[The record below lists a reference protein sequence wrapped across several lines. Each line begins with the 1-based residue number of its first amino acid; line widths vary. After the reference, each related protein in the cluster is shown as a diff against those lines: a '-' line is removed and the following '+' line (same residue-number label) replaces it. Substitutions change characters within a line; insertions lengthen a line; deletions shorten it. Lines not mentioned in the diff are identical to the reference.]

1 LIWLGDELKPLR
13 PMRPPRPLR
22 PFRSFLP
29 DRFRRLR
36 RKKPLGEAYKEE
48 TTEGNIT
55 DAVAL
60 VLVSTLTKDEREKAV
75 HGFIKELS
83 AMRGDQIVAIAV
95 ASDQGVGS

>member
-1 LIWLGDELKPLR
+1 MIPKPLKP
-13 PMRPPRPLR
+13 PSPLK

-29 DRFRRLR
+29 DGFRRKR
-36 RKKPLGEAYKEE
+36 QKKPLGEGHKEE
-48 TTEGNIT
+48 STEGNIA

-60 VLVSTLTKDEREKAV
+60 VLVSTLSKDEREKAL

-95 ASDQGVGS
+95 ASD